1 MAKGVA
7 RFIKDNFDRYEKEKL
22 RSECCNQ
29 TGATSRQ
36 FSKTYKWIADK
47 RSIPL
52 ISFDRKYG
60 LTEADLRAKHD
71 VSFIIQDAVNSLE
84 DGVYLTDNEFIH
96 KFLRGQTGYRQAM
109 DKFKDFRGRA
119 GGTTYW
125 SSKKSIY
132 KMKMEGVLS

>member
-7 RFIKDNFDRYEKEKL
+7 RFIKENFERYGKEEL
-22 RSECCNQ
+22 RSECCRK

-36 FSKTYKWIADK
+36 FSKTYKWIAEK
-47 RSIPL
+47 MARPPE
-52 ISFDRKYG
+52 RQYG

-84 DGVYLTDNEFIH
+84 DGIYLNDNEFIH

-109 DKFKDFRGRA
+109 DKFKDYRGRA
-119 GGTTYW
+119 SGITYW